1 MCIYNDYDRRRYI
14 LNVLCIML
22 TSTCNGGTIDINI
35 MIYWPS
41 VIKTS
46 YSNSIIL

>member
-22 TSTCNGGTIDINI
+22 TSNGGTIHINI

-46 YSNSIIL
+46 YSNSIII